1 MDNHRMQIVSSNNNI
16 INQQTRIETSIP
28 QLIIISAKI
37 RKKKNNNKNQ

>member
-1 MDNHRMQIVSSNNNI
+1 MKIVSSNNNI

-28 QLIIISAKI
+28 QLIISAKI